1 MKSILYIGIV
11 AFVLATTGCMNNPPK
26 NVSDPTNGQG
36 GFIDADGGSDGNSGG
51 TE

>member
-1 MKSILYIGIV
+1 MKQMIV
-11 AFVLATTGCMNNPPK
+11 LMLITMSLTACMNNPPR

-51 TE
+51 SE